1 MTVARISPGAE
12 TVVWVSNFVDVFFC
26 FFPLIRTDW
35 TDMLLFFL
43 SGEERGER
51 AIEEGSNP
59 ILFIRHKILD
69 VLFEMKLE
77 PPGRRVGML

>member
-1 MTVARISPGAE
+1 
-12 TVVWVSNFVDVFFC
+12 
-26 FFPLIRTDW
+26 
-35 TDMLLFFL
+35 L